1 MSAEEIVEQEEQI
14 ETPNV
19 GHEEEANN
27 MVKNYI
33 IASMGAALVPVPL
46 FDMVALTGI
55 QLKMLHSL
63 AKLYDVKFTKNLG
76 KSLIGSLLGGIVPTS
91 TAASLSKAV
100 PGVGTTAGVI
110 GMSAIGGAA
119 TYAIGR
125 VFIQHFESG
134 GTFLDFNPEKV
145 REYFKAE
152 FERGK
157 DVANELQD
165 SDEVKAEAE
174 KATA

>member
-1 MSAEEIVEQEEQI
+1 MSTEDAVVEKQEELESPSI
-14 ETPNV
+14 

-63 AKLYDVKFTKNLG
+63 AKLYNVKFTKNLG

-91 TAASLSKAV
+91 TAASLAKAV

-145 REYFKAE
+145 RDYFKSE

-157 DVANELQD
+157 DVASELQENE
-165 SDEVKAEAE
+165 EVKAENA
-174 KATA
+174 A

>member
-1 MSAEEIVEQEEQI
+1 MTEELTDNAVENMPS
-14 ETPNV
+14 T

-27 MVKNYI
+27 LVKNYI

-63 AKLYDVKFTKNLG
+63 AKLYNVKFTKNLG

-91 TAASLSKAV
+91 TVASLSKAI

-110 GMSAIGGAA
+110 GMSIIGGAS

-145 REYFKAE
+145 REYFKE
-152 FERGK
+152 QFEKGK
-157 DVANELQD
+157 HVASKLED
-165 SDEVKAEAE
+165 TEEVKEA
-174 KATA
+174 KKSSI

>member
-1 MSAEEIVEQEEQI
+1 MSTENVAEQEEQVEAVI
-14 ETPNV
+14 ES
-19 GHEEEANN
+19 HEEEANN

-55 QLKMLHSL
+55 QLKLLHSL

-76 KSLIGSLLGGIVPTS
+76 KSLIGSLLGGIVPAS

-100 PGVGTTAGVI
+100 PGVGTTVGVI
-110 GMSAIGGAA
+110 GMSAIGGAT

-157 DVANELQD
+157 EVANELED
-165 SDEVKAEAE
+165 NDEVKADT
-174 KATA
+174 TAA

>member
-1 MSAEEIVEQEEQI
+1 MSAEEIVEQEEHGPS
-14 ETPNV
+14 T

-63 AKLYDVKFTKNLG
+63 AKLYNVKFTKNLG
-76 KSLIGSLLGGIVPTS
+76 KSLIGSLLGGVIPTS

-100 PGVGTTAGVI
+100 PGVGTAAGVI

-145 REYFKAE
+145 REYFKE
-152 FERGK
+152 QFERGK
-157 DVANELQD
+157 GVASELENTE
-165 SDEVKAEAE
+165 EVKTEAQ
-174 KATA
+174 KVSA

>member
-1 MSAEEIVEQEEQI
+1 MSEEEVIEKVET
-14 ETPNV
+14 TPV
-19 GHEEEANN
+19 VSHEEEANN
-27 MVKNYI
+27 MVKGYI

-46 FDMVALTGI
+46 FDMVVLTGI
-55 QLKMLHSL
+55 QLKMLHGL

-76 KSLIGSLLGGIVPTS
+76 KSLIGSLLGGIIPTT

-100 PGVGTTAGVI
+100 PGVGTTIGVI
-110 GMSAIGGAA
+110 GMSAIGGGA

-152 FERGK
+152 FEKGK
-157 DVANELQD
+157 GVASELHD
-165 SDEVKAEAE
+165 SDEVKAEAGQQ
-174 KATA
+174 TV